1 MQGAGSGELEAKA
14 EPPVGDEPGTEEA
27 APDPT
32 APQKPPY
39 SYVALI
45 AMAIRESPEQ
55 RLPLSGIY
63 QYIVGRFPYY
73 RLGQKGWQNSIRH
86 NLSLNQCFLKLPRE
100 PGAERKGCYWTLDP
114 AFHDMF
120 QPENY
125 RRRRRAKRPQRAP
138 LAVPGPAP
146 ACPTCQEPPYY
157 RPHQSPPAAYLVG
170 SAWASLG
177 QASSPC
183 ALTSSPQG
191 TVTLGGYGPY
201 PRLLLP
207 GGVAHQQL
215 SPASGGPGCPYQQSP
230 ELPFMHYWGDQEGP
244 YGALAAGID
253 L

>member
-1 MQGAGSGELEAKA
+1 MEGAGAGALGPPPVADGQGAG
-14 EPPVGDEPGTEEA
+14 EA
-27 APDPT
+27 APAPAA

-63 QYIVGRFPYY
+63 QYIAGRFPYY

-86 NLSLNQCFLKLPRE
+86 NLSLNACFLKLPRAR
-100 PGAERKGCYWTLDP
+100 GAERKGSDWTLDP

-120 QPENY
+120 QPGNY
-125 RRRRRAKRPQRAP
+125 RRRRRVQRAP
-138 LAVPGPAP
+138 LGGPGPAP
-146 ACPTCQEPPYY
+146 ACPEPPYCL
-157 RPHQSPPAAYLVG
+157 PHQSPPAAYLLG

-177 QASSPC
+177 QAPLSSSPPC
-183 ALTSSPQG
+183 PLPLS
-191 TVTLGGYGPY
+191 GYGPY

-207 GGVAHQQL
+207 GAVAPQQL
-215 SPASGGPGCPYQQSP
+215 SLAAGAAGCPYQQPP
-230 ELPFMHYWGDQEGP
+230 ELPFMRYWGEQERP
-244 YGALAAGID
+244 YGAVPAAID

>member
-1 MQGAGSGELEAKA
+1 MEGAGSGEAA
-14 EPPVGDEPGTEEA
+14 APPVGEEQGAGEA
-27 APDPT
+27 APEPAAA

-86 NLSLNQCFLKLPRE
+86 NLSLNECFLKLPRE
-100 PGAERKGCYWTLDP
+100 RGAERKGSYWTLDP

-120 QPENY
+120 QQGNY
-125 RRRRRAKRPQRAP
+125 RRRRRVKRAQ
-138 LAVPGPAP
+138 PGPSAALCLPAP
-146 ACPTCQEPPYY
+146 ATACLTYSEPAYY
-157 RPHQSPPAAYLVG
+157 LPRQSPPPAYLVG

-177 QASSPC
+177 QAQPSYPLSN
-183 ALTSSPQG
+183 S
-191 TVTLGGYGPY
+191 PY

-207 GGVAHQQL
+207 GGLAHQQL
-215 SPASGGPGCPYQQSP
+215 SPAAGGSGCPSQQPP
-230 ELPFMHYWGDQEGP
+230 ELPFMHYWGEQERP
-244 YGALAAGID
+244 CGAFPVRMD

>member
-1 MQGAGSGELEAKA
+1 MDGAASGALGPQP
-14 EPPVGDEPGTEEA
+14 EPPVGAGQGAGEA
-27 APDPT
+27 APEPA

-63 QYIVGRFPYY
+63 RYIVGRFPYY

-86 NLSLNQCFLKLPRE
+86 NLSLNACFLKVPRE
-100 PGAERKGCYWTLDP
+100 RGAERKGSYWTLDP

-120 QPENY
+120 QQGNY
-125 RRRRRAKRPQRAP
+125 RRRRRVKRPQRAP
-138 LAVPGPAP
+138 LGGPGPAP
-146 ACPTCQEPPYY
+146 ACLTCQELPYHL
-157 RPHQSPPAAYLVG
+157 PHQSPPAAYLVG
-170 SAWASLG
+170 SAWASPG
-177 QASSPC
+177 QAPPSCPPC
-183 ALTSSPQG
+183 
-191 TVTLGGYGPY
+191 TVPLSGYGPY

-215 SPASGGPGCPYQQSP
+215 SPATGGPGCLYQQPP
-230 ELPFMHYWGDQEGP
+230 ELPFMRYWGEQERS
-244 YGALAAGID
+244 YGALPAGID